1 MSFFGIN
8 TNCSGCKNLG
18 NRNTDT
24 VSVDSSKIQEVSRVA
39 AAAPGKEN
47 SDPKQD
53 VEEMRRRR
61 AAEEV
66 KKMKEE
72 KEAEERRRRQQEEE
86 ERQRQKQRE
95 EEMQR
100 KRAEEEAEEQ
110 RRAFE
115 AEEARIAAEREQE
128 EQRRLQA
135 EAEEQERLRRQREE
149 EEEAQRLREAAE
161 EATRLKEEE
170 EARKGEQLRAFL
182 QKAGFQEATEKK
194 VKKGLISSSF
204 SYPLHAAVKAKDA
217 EAVELLLWAGADPTL
232 QNSKKQTP
240 LELAQKKNDKK
251 TQSHANVMAALAA

>member
-128 EQRRLQA
+128 QRRLQA

-204 SYPLHAAVKAKDA
+204 SYPLHAAVEAKDA

-240 LELAQKKNDKK
+240 LDLAWKKHDKK
-251 TQSHANVMAALAA
+251 TQSHAKVMAALAA

>member
-1 MSFFGIN
+1 MSFFGTIS

-24 VSVDSSKIQEVSRVA
+24 VSVDASKIQEVSRVA
-39 AAAPGKEN
+39 AAPGKEN
-47 SDPKQD
+47 SNPKQEED
-53 VEEMRRRR
+53 EMRRQR
-61 AAEEV
+61 AAEAV
-66 KKMKEE
+66 KKMREE
-72 KEAEERRRRQQEEE
+72 KEAEERRRRQQQEEE
-86 ERQRQKQRE
+86 EQQRQQRE

-100 KRAEEEAEEQ
+100 QKAEEEAEEQ
-110 RRAFE
+110 RRAIE
-115 AEEARIAAEREQE
+115 AEEARIAAEREQA
-128 EQRRLQA
+128 EQRRF

-149 EEEAQRLREAAE
+149 EEEEEGYRRLREEAE
-161 EATRLKEEE
+161 AKRLKEEE
-170 EARKGEQLRAFL
+170 DAKRDQLNAFL

-251 TQSHANVMAALAA
+251 TQSHAKVMAALAA

>member
-1 MSFFGIN
+1 MSFFGTIS

-24 VSVDSSKIQEVSRVA
+24 VSVDASKIQEVSRVA
-39 AAAPGKEN
+39 AAPGKEN
-47 SDPKQD
+47 SNPKQEED
-53 VEEMRRRR
+53 EMRRQR
-61 AAEEV
+61 AAEAV
-66 KKMKEE
+66 KKMREE
-72 KEAEERRRRQQEEE
+72 KEAEERRRRQQQEEE
-86 ERQRQKQRE
+86 EQQRQQRE

-100 KRAEEEAEEQ
+100 QKAEEEAEEQ
-110 RRAFE
+110 RRAIE
-115 AEEARIAAEREQE
+115 AEEARIAAEREQA

-149 EEEAQRLREAAE
+149 EEEEGYRRLREEAE
-161 EATRLKEEE
+161 AKRLKEEE
-170 EARKGEQLRAFL
+170 DAKRDQLNAFL

-251 TQSHANVMAALAA
+251 TQSHAKVMAALAA